1 VFRVEEMKSRE
12 GRFDPWDMERQAK
25 ELGEAMRD
33 TLGRLM
39 EEEEGGEE
47 VWGRPRVFLY
57 DVS

>member
-1 VFRVEEMKSRE
+1 
-12 GRFDPWDMERQAK
+12 MERQAK